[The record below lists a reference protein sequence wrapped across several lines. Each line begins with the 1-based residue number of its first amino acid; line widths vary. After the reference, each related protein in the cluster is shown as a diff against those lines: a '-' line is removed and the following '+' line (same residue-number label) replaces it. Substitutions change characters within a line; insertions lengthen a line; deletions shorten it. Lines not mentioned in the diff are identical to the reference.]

1 MPTRRELTCER
12 CCNRK
17 VDIKKTRRA
26 EFNDLFPFLD
36 QNRRR
41 QMHSDIR

>member
-12 CCNRK
+12 CCYIK
-17 VDIKKTRRA
+17 VDIKTRRA
-26 EFNDLFPFLD
+26 TLNDLFLFLD